1 MLFIGPACPVSDVQQ
16 LNNERGILE
25 RYSENYNYEVSSKT
39 STYFFFWSE
48 LQSLVEYFDTLQNE
62 RLTVRLNLTRKKSTP
77 RKCLWTRAKKKW
89 PNNSRVNV
97 SVEGAGRGCHQGNK
111 TDKLTSQVNPAKN
124 LSPSH
129 WSYKAVQWKQSPS
142 TTPSLSRSVSCA
154 CNTTRLSNPLRNMAQ
169 RYSPTFVQE
178 NAI

>member
-1 MLFIGPACPVSDVQQ
+1 MRDETYMHIQCSTRTSTPKILSSFLLVTKRVCKYDNLLVEVLFLSTSETVLFIGPACPVSDVQQ

-77 RKCLWTRAKKKW
+77 RKCL
-89 PNNSRVNV
+89 
-97 SVEGAGRGCHQGNK
+97 
-111 TDKLTSQVNPAKN
+111 
-124 LSPSH
+124 
-129 WSYKAVQWKQSPS
+129 
-142 TTPSLSRSVSCA
+142 
-154 CNTTRLSNPLRNMAQ
+154 
-169 RYSPTFVQE
+169 
-178 NAI
+178 